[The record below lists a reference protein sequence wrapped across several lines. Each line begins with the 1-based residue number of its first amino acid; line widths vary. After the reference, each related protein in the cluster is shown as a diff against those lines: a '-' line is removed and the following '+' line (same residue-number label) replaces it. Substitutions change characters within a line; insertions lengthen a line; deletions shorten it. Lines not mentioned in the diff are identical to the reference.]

1 MGTGE
6 RREVCLEELWCGKEE
21 VWCAASMKELEHV
34 RGRDA
39 KAQGQQE
46 GGEVQLERAQ
56 RIVETVERIEAQRV
70 EWRGQGG
77 KGREKEQVR
86 KWCGELE
93 EPIGVRTYYRYRQ
106 QYEQA
111 GGQVAVLAGML
122 RRRTYQQTQMS
133 RAQLHLAET
142 VLLRW
147 YASRP
152 GMRPAMGYRLMVAQL
167 PAEDEG
173 LLD

>member
-1 MGTGE
+1 MELEVVGTGE

-21 VWCAASMKELEHV
+21 VWCAARMKELEHV

-39 KAQGQQE
+39 KAQGQHE

-93 EPIGVRTYYRYRQ
+93 EPIGVRTYDSYRQ
-106 QYEQA
+106 QYERA
-111 GGQVAVLAGML
+111 GGQVQVLAGMRL
-122 RRRTYQQTQMS
+122 AQDVPADADESSAPAGQQRQCCCG
-133 RAQLHLAET
+133 
-142 VLLRW
+142 
-147 YASRP
+147 
-152 GMRPAMGYRLMVAQL
+152 GMRADL
-167 PAEDEG
+167 
-173 LLD
+173 